1 MLRLHR
7 HRPQRHI
14 LQTRLVRQLLNSLR
28 RFNRLCQI
36 QFRDPATRRRK
47 REARGLHFEAGVRQP
62 PFDHAG
68 RLPRPRDPLPSSRHG
83 SAAIKNRH
91 RSNLHFSQSPCT
103 LLMSCSRRRLR
114 LPSTQGGC
122 MLIDA
127 HVHLFSRRF
136 YQFWADEARVPIE
149 QTAETLKAEI
159 PDDDSVPLGER
170 WIAELDK
177 YKVDRCVLISSVTGD
192 GGALGKTV
200 QKHPSRLSGL
210 FYLNPTLQDAMQ
222 RVRRG
227 VEEAGLRGACFF
239 PAMHHYQ
246 PDDERLHP
254 IFATL
259 DRAGVVAFVHLGMFK
274 MPIQEKLGLPP
285 SADLK
290 YSNPIALHSVCNA
303 FQNLKFIIP
312 HFGSGFFQETLMLG
326 TLCKNVYIDT
336 SSSNS
341 WI

>member
-1 MLRLHR
+1 
-7 HRPQRHI
+7 
-14 LQTRLVRQLLNSLR
+14 
-28 RFNRLCQI
+28 
-36 QFRDPATRRRK
+36 
-47 REARGLHFEAGVRQP
+47 
-62 PFDHAG
+62 
-68 RLPRPRDPLPSSRHG
+68 
-83 SAAIKNRH
+83 
-91 RSNLHFSQSPCT
+91 
-103 LLMSCSRRRLR
+103 
-114 LPSTQGGC
+114 

-341 WI
+341 WIKLFPGLTLESVFERALDIFGPDRVIFGTDSSSFPRGWREDNYKRQKQALEKIGAPKSDQEKIFGGNIAKLLKI